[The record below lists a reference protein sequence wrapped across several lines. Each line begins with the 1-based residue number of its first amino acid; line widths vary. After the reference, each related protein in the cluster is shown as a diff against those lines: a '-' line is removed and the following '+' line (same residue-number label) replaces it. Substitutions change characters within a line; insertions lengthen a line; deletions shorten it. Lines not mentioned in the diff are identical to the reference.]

1 MDLEA
6 LYFSTQIIA
15 GLAVFGSLVFVGLQ
29 IRASTREQQL
39 TRSNEG
45 ADNYSR
51 FQVILIE
58 NPEFRDIWI
67 KGADDINQL
76 EPSEMLAFGAYMALW
91 VDSATRMVAQS
102 KAGHASGYVENAQRR
117 YRPLTRRKGTHQ
129 WWEKA
134 RLGYEEDTREFIDE
148 ILSLA
153 KTADDNK

>member
-1 MDLEA
+1 MDLEV
-6 LYFSTQIIA
+6 LYFLTQILA

-39 TRSNEG
+39 TRANEG

-76 EPSEMLAFGAYMALW
+76 DPSDLLAFGAYMALW
-91 VDSATRMVAQS
+91 VDSATRMVAQN
-102 KAGHASGYVENAQRR
+102 KAGHASGYVENAGKR

-134 RLGYEEDTREFIDE
+134 RLGYEEDTRAFIDKV
-148 ILSLA
+148 LSTA
-153 KTADDNK
+153 KTEGSN